1 MNGNY
6 EEIIMEKN
14 IINNWIKY
22 YMIGPMEVVACGDG
36 GRGWRDLLRK
46 ELDKRV
52 DSNGNHLYPFDP
64 TVEEQNKIGM
74 QPETFH
80 KKVKG
85 WLASGNN
92 DKIAEYGGLIWK
104 GKNYLEK
111 TDDGKAKLIKI
122 LGDIDYVVN
131 STFLIARME
140 KGDAPC
146 GTFGEACIALE
157 HNIPIYVIQTM
168 ARTEYAGS
176 FVQFVYASGG
186 EFFNNQNELLE
197 FLDKKY
203 NLTIKEQK

>member
-1 MNGNY
+1 
-6 EEIIMEKN
+6 MEQHK
-14 IINNWIKY
+14 IINNWLKTY
-22 YMIGPMEVVACGDG
+22 LVGPMETVASGDG
-36 GRGWRDLLRK
+36 GKTWRDSFSK
-46 ELDKRV
+46 ELNNRIDK
-52 DSNGNHLYPFDP
+52 NGNSIYIFNPCH
-64 TVEEQNKIGM
+64 EEQNKIGM
-74 QPETFH
+74 EPGTFH

-92 DKIAEYGGLIWK
+92 EKIAEFGGLIWK
-104 GKNYLEK
+104 GKTYIEK
-111 TDDGKAKLIKI
+111 TDEGKAKLVKI

-140 KGDAPC
+140 KGDSPC

-168 ARTEYAGS
+168 ARTDYPGS

-186 EFFNNQNELLE
+186 DFFNTQSELLA

-203 NLTIKEQK
+203 NLTILDN

>member
-1 MNGNY
+1 MGV
-6 EEIIMEKN
+6 IMEDQR
-14 IINNWIKY
+14 IINNWLKY
-22 YMIGPMEVVACGDG
+22 YMIGPMESVVSGDA
-36 GRGWRDLLRK
+36 GRGWRELLRK
-46 ELDKRV
+46 EIDKRI
-52 DSNGNHLYPFDP
+52 DSNGNSLYPFDP
-64 TVEEQNKIGM
+64 TLEEQNKINM

-92 DKIAEYGGLIWK
+92 DKIKEFGGLIWK
-104 GKNYLEK
+104 GKTYIEK
-111 TDDGKAKLIKI
+111 TEDGKAKLVKI

-131 STFLIARME
+131 SNFLIARME
-140 KGDAPC
+140 KGDYPC

-186 EFFNNQNELLE
+186 DFFNNQSELLE

-203 NLTIKEQK
+203 NLKVR

>member
-1 MNGNY
+1 MD
-6 EEIIMEKN
+6 KN
-14 IINNWIKY
+14 IINNWIKTY
-22 YMIGPMEVVACGDG
+22 LIGPMETVANGDG
-36 GRGWRDLLRK
+36 GTGWRNSIQT
-46 ELDKRV
+46 ELNKRV
-52 DSNGNHLYPFDP
+52 DVYGHPIYIFNPCQ
-64 TVEEQNKIGM
+64 EEQNKIGM
-74 QPETFH
+74 PPETFH

-111 TDDGKAKLIKI
+111 TEEGKAKLIKI